1 MNKNTKKLI
10 KKTKKF
16 NKETKK
22 TMKLKRI
29 NKNNKKTK
37 KMNGGGARIDAFK
50 KGVSNKITALD
61 IKQQLL
67 RKTVANK
74 IKAAP
79 GAALR
84 GLKSAPGA
92 VVDAIKPGARAS
104 AVVGAVGDTGR
115 SAIKGILTME
125 NPIVYAYQLIER
137 NVFGWDTIEQDR
149 KMGKTAKS
157 IFGDSLKEKNKG
169 FTAMQLLKGKSFLPG
184 GKNFVPP
191 PTPPKL

>member
-1 MNKNTKKLI
+1 MI
-10 KKTKKF
+10 
-16 NKETKK
+16 K
-22 TMKLKRI
+22 TMKLKRTKKTKKI
-29 NKNNKKTK
+29 KKTKKTQKTHKMNKKTK
-37 KMNGGGARIDAFK
+37 KNNLKGGGDRSLATR
-50 KGVSNKITALD
+50 
-61 IKQQLL
+61 
-67 RKTVANK
+67 NK

-84 GLKSAPGA
+84 GIKSASGAVVNKIKAAPGA
-92 VVDAIKPGARAS
+92 ALRKIKAAPGAALNAITPGARAS
-104 AVVGAVGDTGR
+104 AVVGAVADTGR

-157 IFGDSLKEKNKG
+157 IVGDSLKEKNKG
-169 FTAMQLLKGKSFLPG
+169 FTAMQLLKGKDFLPG